1 MLYHCIE
8 SEVNTDSVSKQRSD
22 SCSSTKLSKSP
33 VPSTLSTLP
42 NTNGLLDIQP
52 EKKGIRRVLDC
63 NH

>member
-8 SEVNTDSVSKQRSD
+8 SEVNTDSVSKQHSD
-22 SCSSTKLSKSP
+22 SCFSTKVSKSP

-42 NTNGLLDIQP
+42 NTNGLDLQL